1 MAHKY
6 GTGRDALL
14 RAVVTIVA
22 RKGLRGLTYRAVAAE
37 AGVNNSLVA
46 HHFGTRDALITEALE
61 WSVARSIDVTRL
73 IEFGTSEA
81 EFREALLGAV
91 SSDPDLQAFQF
102 EMILESRRR
111 PELVE
116 PVRRLY
122 ESYTATLRE
131 SIRNM
136 GLTEVDESQ
145 SRAIF
150 AALDGLTLQ
159 YLAGLPR
166 AEVEAAV
173 SALWNLIVALRA
185 GDEALLGRSS

>member
-14 RAVVTIVA
+14 QAVVRIVA

-61 WSVARSIDVTRL
+61 WSVARSIDETKLV
-73 IEFGTSEA
+73 EFGTSEA
-81 EFREALLGAV
+81 EFLEALLGSVAM
-91 SSDPDLQAFQF
+91 DPDLQAFQF

-122 ESYTATLRE
+122 ESYNATLRE
-131 SIRNM
+131 SIRHM
-136 GLTEVDESQ
+136 GLADIDAAQ
-145 SRAIF
+145 ARALF
-150 AALDGLTLQ
+150 AALDGLILQ
-159 YLAGLPR
+159 YVAGLPR

-173 SALWNLIVALRA
+173 RALWNLIVALRT
-185 GDEALLGRSS
+185 GDDAELARSS